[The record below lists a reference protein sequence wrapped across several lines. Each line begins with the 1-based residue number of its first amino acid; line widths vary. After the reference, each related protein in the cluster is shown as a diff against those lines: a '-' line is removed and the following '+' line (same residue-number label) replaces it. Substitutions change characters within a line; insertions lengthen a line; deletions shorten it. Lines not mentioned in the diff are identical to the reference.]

1 MLADIGDDLRVR
13 PELPTGTVT
22 FLFTDVVG
30 STSLLNELGAEGYAE
45 ALVGHCAA
53 IRDACG
59 ERGGVEVDTQGD
71 AFFFVFPTAP
81 GAIAA
86 ATDFTERLVA
96 KGPIRVRVGI
106 HTGTP
111 YVGAEGYVGHDV
123 HRAARIA
130 AAGHGGQ
137 VLVSGSTA
145 SLIDNELTDLGEHRF
160 KDLGAPERVYQL
172 GSDDHPALKTLYRT
186 NLPVPAT
193 PFLGRERELR
203 EAVERI
209 TRDDTRLVT
218 LTGPGGTGK
227 TRLLL
232 QAAAEASDSFPDGIH
247 WIPLAP
253 VRDESSIG
261 TAFAQVLDVQER
273 SGVAVADSLSAALGD
288 KRALVVVDNCEH
300 VLEAVAGLMQ
310 TLLDGCPRLVVATSS
325 RERLGL
331 RAERIYDVPPM
342 TPSDGVALFVE
353 RASAVSPGVD
363 ADEHVRAICET
374 VDELPLAIELAAA
387 RARSLSTRT
396 IRERLADSLGL
407 LATRNRDVEER
418 QRTLA
423 ATIAWSYDLLDED
436 EQRVLRQLS
445 VFAGGC
451 TLDAARVVAD
461 ADLDS
466 LESLVDKSLVR
477 HRVDAAG
484 QDRYWML
491 ETVREYAASQ
501 LFAARESEQTG
512 ARHMEFFLE
521 AAASLLA
528 PSGLPTFDE
537 QLERFKADRPNYAV
551 AHARAIARGDG
562 ASAIR
567 FARRL
572 NRCFW
577 RLGPFMEGYSVTL
590 ASLELYGGTDEDRGY
605 ALVGAANF
613 AVLLGGELKSAR
625 RLLAQAEALFE
636 RIDDKVGLA
645 EVLAVRSKIGEMVGN
660 YPEAVRSAERMAEL
674 ARELGNPNIARWADL
689 KLADALSARA
699 LEEGDVAAAEQSRAM
714 YEKVRGHFAT
724 LHAAFEET
732 ALNDALA
739 LVEFAAG
746 NYSES
751 IAYSQRALLIARNRG
766 IEHNPDQLLVLG
778 WAAGSVGVPSVGV
791 KLVSVAMR
799 QFRED
804 GFDIELWGRVQMK
817 RFERSCR
824 EALGD
829 EGYQAAVSE
838 AEAMSD
844 EEAVQLALTVNAD
857 G

>member
-1 MLADIGDDLRVR
+1 MR

-22 FLFTDVVG
+22 FLFTDVEG
-30 STSLLNELGAEGYAE
+30 STRLLDELGEEAYAD
-45 ALVGHCAA
+45 ALAAHREA
-53 IRDACG
+53 IRTACVAQ
-59 ERGGVEVDTQGD
+59 GGVEVDTQGD
-71 AFFFVFPTAP
+71 AFFFAFPTAP
-81 GAIAA
+81 SALAA
-86 ATDFTERLVA
+86 ASEVTSDLA
-96 KGPIRVRVGI
+96 GNGPIRVRVGL

-111 YVGAEGYVGHDV
+111 FLGGEGYVGHDV

-137 VLVSGSTA
+137 VLVSTTTA
-145 SLIDNELTDLGEHRF
+145 QLVDVQLTDLGEHRL
-160 KDLGAPERVYQL
+160 KDMGAPERVYQL
-172 GSDDHPALKTLYRT
+172 GSDVYPALKTLYRT

-209 TRDDTRLVT
+209 TRDDARLVT

-232 QAAAEASDSFPDGIH
+232 QAAAEASEWFPDGIH

-253 VRDESSIG
+253 VRDESGIG
-261 TAFAQVLDVQER
+261 TAFAQVLEVRER
-273 SGVAVADSLSAALGD
+273 PGVAVADALCAALGD

-300 VLEAVAGLMQ
+300 VLEAVASLVRS
-310 TLLDGCPRLVVATSS
+310 LVDGCPRLVVVTSS

-342 TPSDGVALFVE
+342 APSDGVALFVE
-353 RASAVSPGVD
+353 RASAVSPGGVR

-387 RARSLSTRT
+387 RTRSLSTRS
-396 IRERLADSLGL
+396 IREHLVDSLSL
-407 LATRNRDVEER
+407 LTTRNRDVDER

-436 EQRVLRQLS
+436 EQRVVRQLS

-451 TLDAARVVAD
+451 TLDAARAVAD

-477 HRVDAAG
+477 HRVDATG
-484 QDRYWML
+484 QERYWML
-491 ETVREYAASQ
+491 ETIREYAASQ
-501 LFAARESEQTG
+501 LSVAGESEQTG
-512 ARHMEFFLE
+512 ADHMEFFLE
-521 AAASLLA
+521 GAADLLA

-562 ASAIR
+562 ASAVR

-572 NRCFW
+572 NRCVW
-577 RLGPFMEGYSVTL
+577 RLGPFLEGYAVL
-590 ASLELYGGTDEDRGY
+590 VASLELPGAADDDRGY

-613 AVLLGGELKSAR
+613 AVLLDGELESAR
-625 RLLAQAEALFE
+625 RFLAQAEALFE
-636 RIDDKVGLA
+636 RIDDKVGLT
-645 EVLAVRSKIGEMVGN
+645 EVLAVRSKIGEMVGD
-660 YPEAVRSAERMAEL
+660 YTEAVTSAERMAEL
-674 ARELGNPNIARWADL
+674 ARELGNPDIARWADL
-689 KLADALSARA
+689 KLAAALCARA
-699 LEEGDVAAAEQSRAM
+699 LEEGDLAAAEQSRAL

-724 LHAAFEET
+724 LHAGFEESAES
-732 ALNDALA
+732 ALNDSLA
-739 LVEFAAG
+739 LVELAVG

-751 IAYSQRALLIARNRG
+751 IAYSQRALLIARTVG
-766 IEHNPDQLLVLG
+766 VEHNPDQLLTLG
-778 WAAGSVGVPSVGV
+778 LAAGAAGVPSVGV

-799 QFRED
+799 QYRED
-804 GFDIELWGRVQMK
+804 GFDVERWAHVQMK

-824 EALGD
+824 EALGG
-829 EGYQAAVSE
+829 EGYREAVRDG
-838 AEAMSD
+838 EAMSD
-844 EEAVQLALTVNAD
+844 EEAVQLALSVNAD
-857 G
+857 A